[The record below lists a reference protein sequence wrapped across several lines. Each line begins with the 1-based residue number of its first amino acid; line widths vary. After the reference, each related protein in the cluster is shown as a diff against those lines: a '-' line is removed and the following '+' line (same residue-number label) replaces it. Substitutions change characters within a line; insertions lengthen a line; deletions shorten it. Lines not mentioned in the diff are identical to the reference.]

1 MSQRNALTVAQR
13 ETIYREKLDGH
24 SLKELAQEQHCSES
38 CARKWWRIGRDHGV
52 DGLHQTKRVRSA
64 PGVLSSFDSV
74 IAEHA
79 LVLKQQHPRR
89 GATRILHDLANDRD
103 LTGRTLPKRGC
114 LAEFFRQVCPE
125 LLHSYHHQ
133 PAPPPRA
140 HNVHELW
147 QMDGKEHVI
156 LQDNTIATVLDVRE
170 PVACVFLGSFAH
182 AVQTEKSWRKLTLR
196 ETQDDLRAVFTEF
209 GLPVGIQ
216 TDRENLYGRPARESF
231 PTLFTL
237 WLVGLGIQHH
247 CGRPNQP
254 TDQPQVERGHRTLF
268 DWMAQPT
275 PAQNLVAL
283 QADLD
288 TARYKHNAV
297 FPSQAGD
304 CHGGIPLQVHPEVLQ
319 IQRPYHPA
327 AELSLFSLARVDHFL
342 SQFTWQYKVSPAG
355 QIPIHDHQYGIGTTQ
370 AGKTIDVR
378 FDPRNREFIFCD
390 AQTTQEVKRHP
401 AHRLDVSTIT
411 GPEIPILT
419 EHQPIQLSFAF

>member
-1 MSQRNALTVAQR
+1 MSQRNALTVGQR

-24 SLKELAQEQHCSES
+24 SLKELAHAHHCSES

-52 DGLHQTKRVRSA
+52 DGLHQTKRARSA

-103 LTGRTLPKRGC
+103 LTGHTLPKRSC
-114 LAEFFRQVCPE
+114 LAAFFHQACPE
-125 LLHSYHHQ
+125 LLYSYHHQ

-140 HNVHELW
+140 RYVHELW
-147 QMDGKEHVI
+147 QMDGKEHVL
-156 LQDNTIATVLDVRE
+156 LQDGTIATVLDVRE

-182 AVQTEKSWRKLTLR
+182 AVQTEKHWRKLTLR

-216 TDRENLYGRPARESF
+216 TDRENLYGRPAREAF

-288 TARYKHNAV
+288 TARYKHNAI

-319 IQRPYHPA
+319 VQRPYHLA
-327 AELSLFSLARVDHFL
+327 AELTLFSLTRVDQFL
-342 SQFTWQYKVSPAG
+342 SQFTWQYKVSAAG
-355 QIPIHDHQYGIGTTQ
+355 QIPIHDHQYGIGTAH
-370 AGKTIDVR
+370 AGKTIDVC
-378 FDPRNREFIFCD
+378 FDPRTREFAFSD
-390 AQTTQEVKRHP
+390 AQTALEVKRHP
-401 AHRLDVSTIT
+401 AHGLDASTIT
-411 GPEIPILT
+411 GLDTPLRT
-419 EHQPIQLSFAF
+419 EHYPIQLSFAF